1 MGGNVVERPIDD
13 FAADVRGTRVMTTA
27 DWLSPTVRAGA
38 IERRLA
44 PGQALFQAGSRS
56 SGFFEVVS
64 GTVRLIRVDRSGRE
78 AVLQTA
84 SAGDTLAEASL
95 FSPTY
100 HCDAVAATDAVVRL
114 FPKSVMLAE
123 LQGDPKLARAFAA
136 MLARQ
141 VMTLRTRLETRNIHS
156 ARDRVRQ
163 YLTINAG
170 ADRRTVLLSG
180 TLKQLA
186 ADLGLTHEAL
196 YRTLARMEAD
206 GEIRRK
212 GTMIR
217 IERAT

>member
-1 MGGNVVERPIDD
+1 
-13 FAADVRGTRVMTTA
+13 MTTP
-27 DWLSPTVRAGA
+27 DWLSPTVRAAA

-44 PGQALFQAGSRS
+44 PGQALFRSGSRS
-56 SGFFEVVS
+56 VGFFEVVA
-64 GTVRLIRVDRSGRE
+64 GTVRLLRVDRSGRE

-95 FSPTY
+95 FSTAY
-100 HCDAVAATDAVVRL
+100 HCDAIAATAAIVRRY
-114 FPKSVMLAE
+114 PKAVMLAALE
-123 LQGDPKLARAFAA
+123 DDPKIARAFAA

-156 ARDRVRQ
+156 ARDRVRH

-170 ADRRTVLLSG
+170 ADRRTVALPG
-180 TLKQLA
+180 TLKQFA

-206 GEIRRK
+206 GDIARN
-212 GTMIR
+212 GTVIR
-217 IERAT
+217 IGRAT

>member
-1 MGGNVVERPIDD
+1 MS
-13 FAADVRGTRVMTTA
+13 AA
-27 DWLSPTVRAGA
+27 DWLSSTVRAAA

-44 PGQALFQAGSRS
+44 SGQALFRAGSRS
-56 SGFFEVVS
+56 GGFFEVVS

-84 SAGDTLAEASL
+84 SPGDTLAEASL
-95 FSPTY
+95 FSATY
-100 HCDAVAATDAVVRL
+100 HCDAIAATDAVVRL

-123 LQGDPKLARAFAA
+123 LQRDPILARSFTA

-141 VMTLRTRLETRNIHS
+141 VMMLRTRLETRNIHS
-156 ARDRVRQ
+156 ARERVRHF
-163 YLTINAG
+163 LTINCG
-170 ADRRTVLLSG
+170 PDGRTVVLSG

-206 GEIRRK
+206 GEIARE
-212 GTMIR
+212 GTKVT
-217 IERAT
+217 IERTA

>member
-1 MGGNVVERPIDD
+1 
-13 FAADVRGTRVMTTA
+13 MTTP
-27 DWLSPTVRAGA
+27 DWLSPTVRAAA

-44 PGQALFQAGSRS
+44 PGQALFRSGSRS
-56 SGFFEVVS
+56 AGFFEVVA
-64 GTVRLIRVDRSGRE
+64 GTVRLLRVDRSGRE

-95 FSPTY
+95 FSTAY
-100 HCDAVAATDAVVRL
+100 HCDAIAATDAIVRRY
-114 FPKSVMLAE
+114 PKAVMLAE
-123 LQGDPKLARAFAA
+123 LQGDPKIARAFAA

-156 ARDRVRQ
+156 ARDRIRH

-170 ADRRTVLLSG
+170 ADRKTVALPG
-180 TLKQLA
+180 TLKQFA

-206 GEIRRK
+206 GDIARN
-212 GTMIR
+212 GTVIR
-217 IERAT
+217 IGRAT